1 MTRRSSRPTASEA
14 TEGNS
19 VIEDRQSTWGAS
31 RFARPGGGWA
41 DVGRGL
47 AEAAA
52 AVTEHHHGAPLPP
65 GDPVAVL
72 AAVTALLGPHGVPES
87 GIGES
92 EALTRL
98 AHLVAEYGL
107 DLTHPMA
114 AAHLQPAPLSV
125 AVAADALASATNASL
140 DTYDSGPATLAL
152 ETWTVQSLARMAG
165 FGERAGGVFSPGG
178 SISNLLALMIARD
191 HTAARRGIDVR
202 HDGVGALRRPVVFCS
217 RVAHFS
223 VHRACAALG
232 LGESAVIPVDVDS
245 QHRMIPEALE
255 AAIRDAGAA
264 TPLAIVAT
272 AGTTDFGTVDPLP
285 EIADIAERHE
295 IWLHVDAAYGFGAL
309 FSDRLAGL
317 LTGIDRADSVTL
329 DLHKVGWQPAAA
341 SVMLLSDANRFV
353 SLNRSVAYLNP
364 DDDVEAGY
372 NGLLGQTLQTTRR
385 PDVLK
390 VAATLLAYGRNTL
403 GEMLEQCNDLAVY
416 AEQRIATE
424 LQLELIAPVSL
435 TTIVFRYRCADLDA
449 VNGELRRR
457 LITDGKALIGRT
469 QVRVPGEDEPQT
481 CLKLT
486 LLNPETSES
495 DIDELFDELLRV
507 ALEVESE
514 GTATQGDT
522 VQREEMLREEMMRV
536 PE

>member
-1 MTRRSSRPTASEA
+1 MT
-14 TEGNS
+14 
-19 VIEDRQSTWGAS
+19 EDRDSAWGTS
-31 RFARPGGGWA
+31 RFARPGSGWA
-41 DVGRGL
+41 NIGRGL
-47 AEAAA
+47 AEAAES
-52 AVTEHHHGAPLPP
+52 VTDHHHGAPLPT
-65 GDPVAVL
+65 GDPVSVL
-72 AAVTALLGPHGVPES
+72 AAVTGSLGGPGIPET

-92 EALTRL
+92 EALSRV
-98 AHLVAEYGL
+98 ARLVAEFGL
-107 DLTHPMA
+107 DLTHPLT

-165 FGERAGGVFSPGG
+165 FGPRAGGVFSPGG

-202 HDGVGALRRPVVFCS
+202 QDGVGALRRPVVFCS

-232 LGESAVIPVDVDS
+232 LGESAVIPVEVDAH
-245 QHRMIPEALE
+245 HRMIPEALDS
-255 AAIRDAGAA
+255 AIRQAGDV

-295 IWLHVDAAYGFGAL
+295 VWLHVDAAYGFGTL
-309 FSDRLAGL
+309 FSDRLSGL

-341 SVMLLSDANRFV
+341 SLMLLSDAGRFV

-372 NGLLGQTLQTTRR
+372 SGLLGQTLQTTRR

-390 VAATLLAYGRNTL
+390 VAATLLAYGRREL
-403 GEMLEQCNDLAVY
+403 GGMLDRCNDLAVY
-416 AEQRIATE
+416 AEQRVATE
-424 LQLELIAPVSL
+424 LQLELIAPVTL

-469 QVRVPGEDEPQT
+469 QVRVPGEDEVQT

-486 LLNPETSES
+486 LLNPETAES
-495 DIDELFDELLRV
+495 DIDELFDELLRL
-507 ALEVESE
+507 AIEVESMS
-514 GTATQGDT
+514 TSVSGD
-522 VQREEMLREEMMRV
+522 QAHSEEMVRV
-536 PE
+536 SE

>member
-1 MTRRSSRPTASEA
+1 MTGVPPRHRAPESTRGNPVSEDRRSS
-14 TEGNS
+14 
-19 VIEDRQSTWGAS
+19 WGVS
-31 RFARPGGGWA
+31 RFARPGDGWA

-47 AEAAA
+47 AEIAA
-52 AVTEHHHGAPLPP
+52 AVSDHHHGAPLPS

-72 AAVTALLGPHGVPES
+72 GGVTALLGPHGIPEN

-98 AHLVAEYGL
+98 ARLVAEFGL

-152 ETWTVQSLARMAG
+152 ETWTVQSLARLAG
-165 FGERAGGVFSPGG
+165 FGEHAGGVFSPGG

-191 HTAARRGIDVR
+191 HTAARRGVDVR
-202 HDGVGALRRPVVFCS
+202 HDGVGALQRPVVFCS

-232 LGESAVIPVDVDS
+232 LGETAVIPVEVDS

-255 AAIRDAGAA
+255 AAIRESGAA

-272 AGTTDFGTVDPLP
+272 AGTTDFGTVDPLG

-295 IWLHVDAAYGFGAL
+295 IWLHVDAAYGFGSL

-317 LTGIDRADSVTL
+317 LTGVERADSVTL

-341 SVMLLSDANRFV
+341 SLMLLSDADRFV

-372 NGLLGQTLQTTRR
+372 SGLLGQTLQTTRR

-390 VAATLLAYGRNTL
+390 VATTLLAYGRRTL
-403 GEMLEQCNDLAVY
+403 GEMLDRCNDLAVY
-416 AEQRIATE
+416 AEQRVATE
-424 LQLELIAPVSL
+424 LQLELIAPVTL
-435 TTIVFRYRCADLDA
+435 TTVVFRYRCTDLDT

-457 LITDGKALIGRT
+457 LIADGKALIGRT

-514 GTATQGDT
+514 GTAAPGAETHS
-522 VQREEMLREEMMRV
+522 EEMVRV
-536 PE
+536 SE

>member
-1 MTRRSSRPTASEA
+1 MTDDRTSASH
-14 TEGNS
+14 T
-19 VIEDRQSTWGAS
+19 S
-31 RFARPGGGWA
+31 RFARPGTGWA
-41 DVGRGL
+41 EVGRGL
-47 AEAAA
+47 TEAAEAVAA
-52 AVTEHHHGAPLPP
+52 HHHGAPLPS

-72 AAVTALLGPHGVPES
+72 SAVTEAIGAEGIPET

-92 EALTRL
+92 EALRRM
-98 AHLVAEYGL
+98 ARLVAEYGL
-107 DLTHPMA
+107 DLTHPLT

-165 FGERAGGVFSPGG
+165 FGPQSGGVFSPGG

-191 HTAARRGIDVR
+191 HTASRLGVDVR
-202 HDGVGALRRPVVFCS
+202 HDGVAALRRPVVFCS

-232 LGESAVIPVDVDS
+232 LGESAVIGVEVDS
-245 QHRMIPEALE
+245 HHRMVPEALE
-255 AAIRDAGAA
+255 SAIREAGDV

-272 AGTTDFGTVDPLP
+272 AGTTDFGTIDPLP
-285 EIADIAERHE
+285 EIADIAEHHE
-295 IWLHVDAAYGFGAL
+295 IWLHVDAAYGFGSL
-309 FSDRLAGL
+309 FSDRLCGL

-341 SVMLLSDANRFV
+341 SLMLLADAGRFA

-364 DDDVEAGY
+364 DDDVEAGFS
-372 NGLLGQTLQTTRR
+372 GLLGQTLQTTRR

-390 VAATLLAYGRNTL
+390 VATTLMAYGRRTL
-403 GEMLEQCNDLAVY
+403 GEMLEKCNDLALY

-424 LQLELIAPVSL
+424 LQLELVAPVTL
-435 TTIVFRYRCADLDA
+435 TTVVFRYRCADLDV

-457 LITDGKALIGRT
+457 LISEGKALIGRT
-469 QVRVPGEDEPQT
+469 QVRIPGEDEPQT

-486 LLNPETSES
+486 LLNPDATQS
-495 DIDELFDELLRV
+495 DIDALFDEFLRV

-514 GTATQGDT
+514 GTDT
-522 VQREEMLREEMMRV
+522 LSEKMVRV
-536 PE
+536 SE

>member
-1 MTRRSSRPTASEA
+1 MSEGRSS
-14 TEGNS
+14 G
-19 VIEDRQSTWGAS
+19 VSTS
-31 RFARPGGGWA
+31 RFARPGTGWA
-41 DVGRGL
+41 EVGRGL
-47 AEAAA
+47 TAAAEA
-52 AVTEHHHGAPLPP
+52 VVGHHHGAPLPC

-72 AAVTALLGPHGVPES
+72 SAVTEAIGVEGIPET
-87 GIGES
+87 GVGES
-92 EALTRL
+92 EALRRM
-98 AHLVAEYGL
+98 ARLVAEYGL
-107 DLTHPMA
+107 DLTHPLT

-165 FGERAGGVFSPGG
+165 FGPQSGGVFSPGG

-191 HTAARRGIDVR
+191 HTASRLGVDVR
-202 HDGVGALRRPVVFCS
+202 HDGVAALRRPVVFCS

-232 LGESAVIPVDVDS
+232 LGESAVVGVEVDS
-245 QHRMIPEALE
+245 HHRMIPEALE
-255 AAIRDAGAA
+255 SAIRKAGDV

-272 AGTTDFGTVDPLP
+272 AGTTDFGTIDPLT

-295 IWLHVDAAYGFGAL
+295 IWLHVDAAYGFGSL
-309 FSDRLAGL
+309 FSDRLCGL

-341 SVMLLSDANRFV
+341 SLMLLADAGRFA

-364 DDDVEAGY
+364 DDDVEAGFS
-372 NGLLGQTLQTTRR
+372 GLLGQTLQTTRR

-390 VAATLLAYGRNTL
+390 VATTLTAYGRRTL
-403 GEMLEQCNDLAVY
+403 GEMLEKCNDLALY

-424 LQLELIAPVSL
+424 LQLELVAPVTL
-435 TTIVFRYRCADLDA
+435 TTVVFRYRCADLDV

-457 LITDGKALIGRT
+457 LISDGKALIGRT
-469 QVRVPGEDEPQT
+469 QVRIAGEREPRT

-486 LLNPETSES
+486 LLNPDATEA
-495 DIDELFDELLRV
+495 DIDALFDELLRV

-514 GTATQGDT
+514 GTAAHG
-522 VQREEMLREEMMRV
+522 EEMVRV
-536 PE
+536 SE